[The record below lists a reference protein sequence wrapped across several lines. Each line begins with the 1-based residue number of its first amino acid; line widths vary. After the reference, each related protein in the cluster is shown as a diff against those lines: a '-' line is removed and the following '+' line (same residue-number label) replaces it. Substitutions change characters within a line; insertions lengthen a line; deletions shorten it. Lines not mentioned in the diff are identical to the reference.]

1 MVCQQSVILVI
12 PPWHKTL
19 LNNRAAWS
27 AARGDT
33 RGQARATDQDV
44 GDRGAADT
52 SVRCAMRGRAC
63 EACAG
68 SGVRALRDDTPP
80 SLFSRKR
87 FFSNIVYKCFT
98 LSEPDPAVY
107 QLPSRNEV
115 RLEPFCAPLRKSKP
129 RASESGM
136 LKGYN
141 GALLSAMHFCRR
153 GSLLRQLD
161 KLARL
166 IARLQTTHEAMCKSR
181 VWNLAKGLACIGSSE
196 ELERSC
202 LCTTRAPMT
211 MRDES
216 LRTIF
221 HVQSC
226 SSSVRIPFQGDD
238 A

>member
-1 MVCQQSVILVI
+1 MSSGVCGV
-12 PPWHKTL
+12 W
-19 LNNRAAWS
+19 
-27 AARGDT
+27 
-33 RGQARATDQDV
+33 
-44 GDRGAADT
+44 ADT
-52 SVRCAMRGRAC
+52 SSRSWLVPVRRVLGAAC
-63 EACAG
+63 ERFATIHLHRCFLVKG
-68 SGVRALRDDTPP
+68 
-80 SLFSRKR
+80 